1 MKVGGP
7 SQLDPFSQL
16 LFVLYT
22 LRTGVTLYHS
32 AYDFGISTATATR
45 YFVTWVLLLKE
56 RLLKIFVRL
65 TSEQIQ
71 KTTPPKFQQQYP
83 GQDVKEIWDATEMQ
97 VQVPTDLNAQH
108 LTYSDYKSR
117 NTVKFLVGIAPAGFL
132 TFISGE
138 YLGQISDVE
147 LVKVC
152 GILRL
157 LEAGDYIM
165 ADKGFLVRAILNK
178 SDLIM
183 PREEGAQPA

>member
-16 LFVLYT
+16 LCVLYT

-83 GQDVKEIWDATEMQ
+83 GQDVKEIWDATEMEI
-97 VQVPTDLNAQH
+97 QVPT
-108 LTYSDYKSR
+108 LTATTKAE
-117 NTVKFLVGIAPAGFL
+117 TP
-132 TFISGE
+132 
-138 YLGQISDVE
+138 
-147 LVKVC
+147 
-152 GILRL
+152 
-157 LEAGDYIM
+157 
-165 ADKGFLVRAILNK
+165 
-178 SDLIM
+178 
-183 PREEGAQPA
+183 

>member
-1 MKVGGP
+1 MSVRTLWENEEANEWPGEERVKVGGP

-83 GQDVKEIWDATEMQ
+83 GQDVKEIWDATEMEI
-97 VQVPTDLNAQH
+97 QVPT
-108 LTYSDYKSR
+108 LTATTKAE
-117 NTVKFLVGIAPAGFL
+117 TP
-132 TFISGE
+132 
-138 YLGQISDVE
+138 
-147 LVKVC
+147 
-152 GILRL
+152 
-157 LEAGDYIM
+157 
-165 ADKGFLVRAILNK
+165 
-178 SDLIM
+178 
-183 PREEGAQPA
+183 